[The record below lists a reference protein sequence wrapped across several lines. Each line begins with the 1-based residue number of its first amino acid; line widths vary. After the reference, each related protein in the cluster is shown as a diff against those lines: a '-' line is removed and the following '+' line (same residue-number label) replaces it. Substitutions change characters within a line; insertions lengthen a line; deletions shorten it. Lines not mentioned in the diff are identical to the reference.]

1 MNDKYEQLKKHISS
15 IPTAI
20 PIGLER
26 SISKKLDKCGLFYRI
41 FSRCK
46 SPFSTIEKL
55 KLKKDEYEK
64 NGKKMQDL
72 IGVRI
77 ALYFKDDIDICV
89 EIIKNNYTVLD
100 IVRDKEST
108 DLFSPIRLN
117 IVCKMPIETYNN
129 FSEDIWHYPIDNT
142 FEIQIRT
149 VFSEGWHEIEHD
161 FRYKRKS
168 DWDDLD
174 GSSRNLNGIFATL
187 ETCDWAI
194 ISLLDQMAYQKYHAN
209 KWEAMIR
216 NHFRIRLNN
225 TPLRDDIVSL
235 FDENHAMAKDF
246 LKVDRMKL
254 LLYLSN
260 PDFNSFTLDI
270 NNLIFLT
277 NELIIKDSKLSSITP
292 IMIIDKCS
300 NVSNLPKAK
309 QCSKA

>member
-89 EIIKNNYTVLD
+89 GIIKNNYTVLD

-216 NHFRIRLNN
+216 NHFRIRMNN

-292 IMIIDKCS
+292 IMIIEKCS

>member
-89 EIIKNNYTVLD
+89 GIIKNNYTVLD

-292 IMIIDKCS
+292 IMIIEKCS